1 MAESKGCRKALRI
14 VTRGAPVSTK
24 PASGAPS
31 NMRDCVATLEVDST
45 RRDGRGQ
52 KDRKKKRTGLRP
64 VRDQGTEFQLENYF
78 LPAAAGTLAYF
89 FWKRSTRPA
98 VSTSFCLPVKKGW
111 QLEQISTRSIS
122 PLTVERVWKVFPQA
136 QWTVTG
142 W

>member
-1 MAESKGCRKALRI
+1 MAESKGCRKALRR
-14 VTRGAPVSTK
+14 VTRGAPVSTE

-45 RRDGRGQ
+45 RSDGSGQ
-52 KDRKKKRTGLRP
+52 KDTEKKRAGRARPLQRFLRC
-64 VRDQGTEFQLENYF
+64 GNYF

-122 PLTVERVWKVFPQA
+122 
-136 QWTVTG
+136 
-142 W
+142 

>member
-1 MAESKGCRKALRI
+1 MILHGEPEADKTPERKS
-14 VTRGAPVSTK
+14 G
-24 PASGAPS
+24 PARSRSEKSSEISEG
-31 NMRDCVATLEVDST
+31 
-45 RRDGRGQ
+45 
-52 KDRKKKRTGLRP
+52 
-64 VRDQGTEFQLENYF
+64 NYF

-111 QLEQISTRSIS
+111 QFEQISTRSIS

-142 W
+142 